1 MRYHFVVVLDSA
13 DVLRQMQEQKGFAEA
28 YLGGIP
34 EGEAILLTTE
44 PGRASGPAKRHA
56 KEAVAAVVEDDA
68 PETVLEALLPLICR
82 EDLYLF
88 TGGDLNGAL
97 AVRLGVRAGGSSV
110 NAVHALMTG
119 EDGKLTVK
127 RMMYANHMEA
137 VCDPG
142 QPPFFFTMAKGAER
156 AELTGEPFLIRRE
169 TYTASAAGHILSE
182 TLEPK
187 PEDGGLKDSQIVVAG
202 GRGVGGRR
210 GMETLESLAG
220 ALGGSVGASRPAVMN
235 AWAPMEEL
243 LGVSGTLVQPQIC
256 IAAAASGAAAF
267 YAGIEKS
274 RWITAV
280 NKDADAPIMKMADVA
295 VVEDYEPFVKALEAL
310 VRGDGQE
317 ERA

>member
-1 MRYHFVVVLDSA
+1 MRYHFVVDLDSA

-56 KEAVAAVVEDDA
+56 KEAVAVVVEDDA

-82 EDLYLF
+82 EALYLF
-88 TGGDLNGAL
+88 AGGDLNGAL

-142 QPPFFFTMAKGAER
+142 QPPFFFTMAKGR
-156 AELTGEPFLIRRE
+156 
-169 TYTASAAGHILSE
+169 
-182 TLEPK
+182 
-187 PEDGGLKDSQIVVAG
+187 
-202 GRGVGGRR
+202 
-210 GMETLESLAG
+210 
-220 ALGGSVGASRPAVMN
+220 N
-235 AWAPMEEL
+235 
-243 LGVSGTLVQPQIC
+243 
-256 IAAAASGAAAF
+256 
-267 YAGIEKS
+267 
-274 RWITAV
+274 
-280 NKDADAPIMKMADVA
+280 
-295 VVEDYEPFVKALEAL
+295 
-310 VRGDGQE
+310 
-317 ERA
+317 